1 MVMSTCKMC
10 QVNELVLYLLK
21 AKVVCGDMSTCKM
34 CQQSK
39 RANELVLYLLKAKVV
54 CGDVD
59 L

>member
-21 AKVVCGDMSTCKM
+21 AKVVCGGVSTCKM
-34 CQQSK
+34 CQV
-39 RANELVLYLLKAKVV
+39 NELVLYLLKAKVV

>member
-21 AKVVCGDMSTCKM
+21 AKVVCGD
-34 CQQSK
+34 
-39 RANELVLYLLKAKVV
+39 
-54 CGDVD
+54 VD